1 MPARTRFIR
10 LFILLPCLAGS
21 WSSGAIAD
29 TRTYQA
35 TTDFPVLDAGAV
47 PYYSEAPGRP
57 SLAINAA
64 IESYRDVFARATVVY
79 DGTEG
84 VHDFTLVA
92 LAELDGEADYQ
103 LLING
108 VVVGTATNPEV
119 EFDYTVVRHSFPDI
133 NVPAGAVLAVESL
146 ANTNGKIP
154 EGDGTAFARGRWTTL
169 ELKVTDSDQEPVD
182 SVPTDVDLELTMSSD
197 RQMLVVDEPFTLE
210 LSVSNADNSVAA
222 TQPVIRLNLP
232 LQRLTVVSADQ
243 CIIDPDDLVCS
254 FPEIPSGTSQTMALS
269 FSITDDSAPFT
280 VMASAS
286 ADQTDRDGRNNV
298 ATISVDMA
306 ARDSDMGVE
315 TETESETG
323 TETENESQ
331 PQTQNQTFTETE
343 NSSVSKSSSSGGGSA
358 SLLWFLLLLPVA
370 LKARDFKRYLI
381 H

>member
-1 MPARTRFIR
+1 MLARTICIR
-10 LFILLPCLAGS
+10 LMILLSCLAGS
-21 WSSGAIAD
+21 WSSGSIAD

-35 TTDFPVLDAGAV
+35 TTDFPVLDAGVV

-103 LLING
+103 LLVNG

-119 EFDYTVVRHSFPDI
+119 EFDYTVVRHSFPNI
-133 NVPAGAVLAVESL
+133 NVPAGAVIAVESL

-169 ELKVTDSDQEPVD
+169 EMKDTDSDQEPVD
-182 SVPTDVDLELTMSSD
+182 SVPTDVDLELMMSSD
-197 RQMLVVDEPFTLE
+197 KQMLVVDEPFTLN
-210 LSVSNADNSVAA
+210 LSVSNADNSMAA
-222 TQPVIRLNLP
+222 TQPVVRLSLP

-254 FPEIPSGTSQTMALS
+254 FPEIPSGTSQTMSLS

-286 ADQTDRDGRNNV
+286 ADQTDRDGRNNA
-298 ATISVDMA
+298 ATISVDMVA
-306 ARDSDMGVE
+306 PE
-315 TETESETG
+315 TEP
-323 TETENESQ
+323 Q
-331 PQTQNQTFTETE
+331 PQTQNQTVTETE
-343 NSSVSKSSSSGGGSA
+343 NSSTSKSSSSGGGSA

-370 LKARDFKRYLI
+370 LKARDFKRYFI